1 MMKKVL
7 AFVLILALAL
17 GALAV
22 TATASETNEI
32 DYRVGYA
39 KVDLNP
45 YWSVWKAA
53 GNEIPSQAETSTGS
67 AVTEDHVM
75 PLPMGGYGGNVHRLS
90 RPELV
95 DDTGTG
101 SHASGVVYLSSNRY
115 TQDFAKEMLGDG
127 TDAYNA
133 YAAKGFGQ
141 NDGDGIYGTCV
152 AIQEHEGAEPVLYFS
167 VDFIGMSDTYCG
179 QAKLIIINEL
189 KNMGLSIS
197 PDRILINATHTHG
210 SVALGESFADST
222 TYYQK
227 LYGNKKEVGF
237 SGNLLGN
244 ILSTY
249 RRHIYTQLAAAAV
262 KALTEGQTNGSVT
275 MSKGTID
282 VSDATGYQLN
292 GVRHIKAEKEVTLDG
307 ETKTVQYVTGSS
319 FNVFSGDNEFDAVSD
334 SDDKMHVL
342 QFAFPDNSN
351 VEPILMINWRAHT
364 TANNKMGKV
373 AHNNLSADFVASMRW
388 KLEQWGYRP
397 LLIYGASGNLG
408 MGDTPI
414 TYNATFD
421 YDATTY
427 MAGRDYGYILAYAA
441 ITQARG
447 AATSSSHPAYSYR
460 STLLSTLYSLH
471 GSTYRNTIRDFRPDA
486 MVTCTQGPI
495 LLESIDY
502 DVKNQTPSTDSD
514 YQAALY
520 HDALATDQGSKPSDD
535 GGLKVKTYPLLVKA
549 GTHTANGETF
559 TTTKDIVFAS
569 QYHSN
574 AVKNR
579 HGAVNTK
586 RISLCAFTLGDQVA
600 FVTMPFEASDR
611 YSMDAK
617 LTTAND
623 YNDWNNLIN
632 EQKWG
637 TPFVASLMNGTEG
650 YFPNYLAYT
659 YQGVVNGQQY
669 DLQKAYAEGR
679 TTHRF
684 VNGSYEAHIAY
695 AKAGEG
701 EAVVAQLNTLL
712 RGLSDKQDTPATKT
726 GYCEACKETVTWT
739 QMLTSKQL
747 EDYGNNLPSGH
758 YYLTENYNSLFG
770 SVTIYVDQNVCL
782 DLNGY
787 TFYADSNAG
796 GRAFGIYS
804 TLNVMD
810 SVGGGILKSDGLN
823 RNNGGVL
830 YVGSGGVL
838 NLYSGKVTST
848 NQFPTR
854 DGGCIYVASGGIFNM
869 YGGTVSGG
877 QVTEYGGNVDVQ
889 DGTFNM
895 YGGTITGGS
904 YHPTLR
910 EVGSDGNS
918 YQAGKNFLL
927 SAGGTFRYVNG
938 TIASGKTT
946 THLMGHVV
954 LGDHDFVVT
963 NPASSVLALKNYAT
977 VTLDGVFTGQV
988 TLYYNGVKSDKA
1000 PYYPK
1005 EPAAGD
1011 TIGAVTSGSRID
1023 HHNGAKI
1030 ALSNTSAYEGI
1041 VSGTNLIVGEKPIT
1055 TYCEACDAYMV
1066 WQPYNGET
1074 TGHYCLNSEI
1084 TGAGTVTIP
1093 AGEKLCLDLNGNT
1106 YTATTRA
1113 FKVYGELNIKDSG
1126 TNGTLQ
1132 STAVANQEG
1141 GTIYVYAGGAVN
1153 QYGGTLTCDHS
1164 NNVKAKNGGVVYVLA
1179 NGNYNLYNGTISGG
1193 QATTGGGNVY
1203 DCGRFTMYGGTITG
1217 GNAGSYGGNVHVQGS
1232 SAVFTIKG
1240 GTISNGTSATGP
1252 AICTGP
1258 NGSTSTSVLRIE
1270 GGKISGMI
1278 YVQGLAVLTGATDEA
1293 VNVKMRTKPDERLT
1307 IEGTYTGTLNL
1318 EINDVSSVAT
1328 GTKIG
1333 ISDGADISGATIQV
1347 TGAAD
1352 GTYVAVVN
1360 NDLMLLEDVVTA
1372 IVVTTQPNKTYY
1384 DLGEELDTTGL
1395 VVTAYYASGKTEDVT
1410 ADVAVSGYDPQMTG
1424 HQIVSVEYE
1433 GRHTTFEV
1441 HVRWLTGIRIDAAPF
1456 KRTYELGEE
1465 LDEAGLVV
1473 IGIYSDNSE
1482 KVLTERCVV
1491 NGYDPQRA
1499 GSQTLQVDCEGMN
1512 ATFDVFVRA
1521 MERIEI
1527 ATMPNKTTYLLG
1539 ETQDNTGLTLR
1550 AVYNNGDEEL
1560 ITEGFDVEAIDTS
1573 VAGMYPVRVTYREFE
1588 ASFDVTVVEYA
1599 GNFKVG
1605 DVFYNDLAEAL
1616 AASDSNNPLV
1626 LCMNLDALTLT
1637 QTTYI
1642 DLNGCNITN
1651 VTTGSYKL
1659 YVKDS
1664 QTSDFDVADGNY
1676 GKILSADKAANVAA
1690 MSYFL
1695 KVTENGAVSFHEY
1708 YVELTDLVINTI
1720 QRGITYKSTFNG
1732 DQLVKDQI
1740 KEFGIAMR
1748 AYSAPNTTSIWA
1760 DPDCKTHVAMPQEL
1774 WQVGN
1779 TTNSVKSVYVSNII
1793 DPTLDAATN
1802 QARAQVG
1809 IFGRPYIQLNDGTML
1824 FGEACG
1830 FSMQEAVEYVDSFWN
1845 DPVHPLS
1852 EEAKQDLVALY
1863 KTYSTLMESWNIPN
1877 AKAAAGKP
1885 E

>member
-53 GNEIPSQAETSTGS
+53 GNEIPSQAKTSTGS

-115 TQDFAKEMLGDG
+115 TQAFAKEMLGDG
-127 TDAYNA
+127 TAAYNA

-152 AIQEHEGAEPVLYFS
+152 AIQENPSAEPILYFS

-179 QAKLIIINEL
+179 QAKIIIINEL
-189 KNMGLSIS
+189 KQMGISIS

-210 SVALGESFADST
+210 SVALGESFTDTEKYA
-222 TYYQK
+222 QK
-227 LYGNKKEVGF
+227 LYGNKTSVEF
-237 SGNLLGN
+237 TGNLLGN

-275 MSKGTID
+275 MRKGTID

-292 GVRHIKAEKEVTLDG
+292 GVRHRIAELKNVTVDG
-307 ETKTVQYVTGSS
+307 TPQTVQYVTGSS
-319 FNVFSGDNEFDAVSD
+319 FNVDYTGEKEVKPVSK
-334 SDDKMHVL
+334 SDDSLHVL
-342 QFAFPDNSN
+342 EFSFPDA
-351 VEPILMINWRAHT
+351 EPVLMVNWRAHT
-364 TANNKMGKV
+364 TPNNKMGSK
-373 AHNNLSADFVASMRW
+373 AHNNLSADFVSPLR
-388 KLEQWGYRP
+388 KQLEQWGYRP
-397 LLIYGASGNLG
+397 ILVYGASGNLG
-408 MGDTPI
+408 TSDPTSTVFEVPDTSDKETMPA
-414 TYNATFD
+414 NAYGRALAFAAAYLVGSDHAEVELWRSELLALAESNAAED
-421 YDATTY
+421 YETWGPVY
-427 MAGRDYGYILAYAA
+427 
-441 ITQARG
+441 QAMS
-447 AATSSSHPAYSYR
+447 ALNPAM
-460 STLLSTLYSLH
+460 
-471 GSTYRNTIRDFRPDA
+471 D
-486 MVTCTQGPI
+486 TCTQGPI

-520 HDALATDQGSKPSDD
+520 HDALATEQGGSATND

-579 HGAVNTK
+579 HSAVNTK
-586 RISLCAFTLGDQVA
+586 RISLCAFTLGDAVA

-611 YSMDAK
+611 YSTKAN
-617 LTTAND
+617 LTNAD
-623 YNDWNNLIN
+623 QYNDWNNLIN
-632 EQKWG
+632 AEKWG

-679 TTHRF
+679 TTHGF
-684 VNGSYEAHIAY
+684 VNGSYESHIAY
-695 AKAGEG
+695 AAQGQGEK
-701 EAVVAQLNTLL
+701 VVAQLNTLL
-712 RGLSDKQDTPATKT
+712 RGLSNAQETPVTKT
-726 GYCEACKETVTWT
+726 GYCQACDKNVTWT
-739 QMLTSKQL
+739 KMLTSKQL

-796 GRAFGIYS
+796 GRAFGVYS
-804 TLNVMD
+804 VLNVMD
-810 SVGGGILKSDGLN
+810 SRGGGILKSDGLN

-927 SAGGTFRYVNG
+927 SNGGTFRYVNG

-954 LGDHDFVVT
+954 LGDQDFVVT

-988 TLYYNGVKSDKA
+988 TLYYNGVKIDKA

-1030 ALSNTSAYEGI
+1030 ALSNTSDYEGI
-1041 VSGTNLIVGEKPIT
+1041 VSGTNLIVGEKPTT

-1132 STAVANQEG
+1132 GTAVANQEG

-1153 QYGGTLTCDHS
+1153 QYGGALTCDHS

-1193 QATTGGGNVY
+1193 KASTGGGNVY

-1240 GTISNGTSATGP
+1240 GTITAGTASAGP

-1441 HVRWLTGIRIDAAPF
+1441 HVRWLTGIRIAAAPF
-1456 KRTYELGEE
+1456 KLVYELGES
-1465 LDEAGLVV
+1465 LNTNGLEVT
-1473 IGIYSDNSE
+1473 GIYSDNSE

-1491 NGYDPQRA
+1491 NGFDPQRA
-1499 GSQTLQVDCEGMN
+1499 GSQTLQVDCEGMS

-1550 AVYNNGDEEL
+1550 AVYNSGDEEL
-1560 ITEGFDVEAIDTS
+1560 ITEGFDVEVIDTS

-1664 QTSDFDVADGNY
+1664 QTSDFDVADGDY
-1676 GKILSADKAANVAA
+1676 GKILSADKAANVVA

-1802 QARAQVG
+1802 QARARVG